1 MTQTAHKE
9 SAKNP
14 RVQHDMWE
22 CDKPSLLTSSSI
34 SPLNSFAQFVETRL
48 RSVFQFRWFP
58 SWWIL
63 CVCWSWNVWQPQGL
77 GEIWLSQAMK
87 VRRIT
92 WLAKQEAPTSAMV
105 TGNTLEMEIVAR
117 PSGPNAPKEAPTFA
131 LAPGSTLATTS
142 AVWPLINKYGS
153 LKWRA
158 VPTFVMVTGRTSATT
173 NVSLPSGQNAPKEAP
188 TFALA
193 PGPTLATTSAVWPL
207 INKYGS
213 LKWRAVP
220 TFVMVTGRTSATTNV
235 SLPSGQNAPKEAPT
249 FALAPGPT
257 LATTSAVWPLINKYG
272 SLKWR
277 AVPTF
282 VMVTGRTSA
291 TTNVSLPSGQNAPKE
306 APTFALAP
314 GPTLATT
321 SAVWPLINKYGSLKW
336 RAVPTFVM
344 VTGRTSAITNVSR
357 PKRPPAPKAAPT
369 FALAPGPTLATTSA
383 AWPQIGSKL
392 KSCPR
397 LQWTQ
402 CDTRKALPL
411 VTSLDCVCPWTLC
424 AICWIE
430 FRWFPSWWLLC
441 VCMCLLVTDWI
452 TLGWE

>member
-1 MTQTAHKE
+1 MTQTAHSQNRQKIPE
-9 SAKNP
+9 WWHV
-14 RVQHDMWE
+14 RMWQA
-22 CDKPSLLTSSSI
+22 LLTSSSI

-77 GEIWLSQAMK
+77 GELWLSQAMK

-131 LAPGSTLATTS
+131 LAPGS
-142 AVWPLINKYGS
+142 
-153 LKWRA
+153 
-158 VPTFVMVTGRTSATT
+158 
-173 NVSLPSGQNAPKEAP
+173 
-188 TFALA
+188 
-193 PGPTLATTSAVWPL
+193 
-207 INKYGS
+207 
-213 LKWRAVP
+213 
-220 TFVMVTGRTSATTNV
+220 
-235 SLPSGQNAPKEAPT
+235 
-249 FALAPGPT
+249 
-257 LATTSAVWPLINKYG
+257 
-272 SLKWR
+272 
-277 AVPTF
+277 
-282 VMVTGRTSA
+282 
-291 TTNVSLPSGQNAPKE
+291 
-306 APTFALAP
+306 
-314 GPTLATT
+314 TLATT